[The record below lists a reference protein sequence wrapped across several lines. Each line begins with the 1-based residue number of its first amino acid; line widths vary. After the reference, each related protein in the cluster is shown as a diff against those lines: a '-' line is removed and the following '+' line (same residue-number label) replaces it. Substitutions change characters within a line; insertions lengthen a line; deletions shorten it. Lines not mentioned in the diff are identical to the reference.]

1 MKTVKQIQLSGLLVM
16 LSLLSACQGKPKDGL
31 TDTYTSG
38 VIAIAADES
47 FRPIVQEEID
57 VFEGMFPLA
66 GIVPRYV
73 TEVEAVNLLLK
84 DSLRLAITS
93 RRLTPEEMNS
103 FHSRKFYP
111 QEIKIATDGLA
122 LITHRGNRDTLITMK
137 DIRRILTGD
146 AKRWKDIYP
155 DSRLE
160 DIRLVFD
167 HKNSSTVRFAVD
179 SICKGASLSDQVKAL
194 KTNKEVIE
202 YVARTPDA
210 IGIIGVNWLS
220 DKNDSTGLSFSKEV
234 QVMSVSAAD
243 KATPENSFKPYQAYL
258 FYGDYPL
265 ARSIYALLNDPRSAL
280 AWGFA
285 SFLSSDRGQRIIL
298 KSGLVP
304 ATQPVRVVNVK
315 DK

>member
-1 MKTVKQIQLSGLLVM
+1 MKTVKQLQLSGLLV
-16 LSLLSACQGKPKDGL
+16 LLTLLSACQSKPKDGQ

-47 FRPIVQEEID
+47 FQPIVQEEID
-57 VFEGMFPLA
+57 VFEGLFPLA

-73 TEVEAVNLLLK
+73 TEVDAVNLLLK

-103 FHSRKFYP
+103 FNSRKFFP

-122 LITHRGNRDTLITMK
+122 LITHLGNPDSLISVK

-146 AKRWKDIYP
+146 AKQWKDIYP
-155 DSRLE
+155 ASRLG
-160 DIRLVFD
+160 DISLVFD
-167 HKNSSTVRFAVD
+167 NKNSSTVRFAVD
-179 SICKGASLSDQVKAL
+179 SICKGVPLSSQLKAL
-194 KTNKEVIE
+194 KTNREVID

-220 DKNDSTGLSFSKEV
+220 DRNDST
-234 QVMSVSAAD
+234 D
-243 KATPENSFKPYQAYL
+243 NSYKPYQAYL
-258 FYGDYPL
+258 YYGDYPL

-280 AWGFA
+280 PWGFA
-285 SFLSSDRGQRIIL
+285 SFLASDRGQRIIL

-315 DK
+315 DE

>member
-1 MKTVKQIQLSGLLVM
+1 MKTVKQLQLLSLAVM
-16 LSLLSACQGKPKDGL
+16 LLAVSACQSKPKDGL

-47 FRPIVQEEID
+47 FQPIVQEEVD
-57 VFEGMFPLA
+57 VFEGLFPLA

-73 TEVEAVNLLLK
+73 T
-84 DSLRLAITS
+84 
-93 RRLTPEEMNS
+93 TPEEMNS
-103 FHSRKFYP
+103 FNSRKFFP

-122 LITHRGNRDTLITMK
+122 LITNRENPDTLITVNE
-137 DIRRILTGD
+137 IRSILTG
-146 AKRWKDIYP
+146 KVTQWKEIYP
-155 DSRLE
+155 ASRLK

-167 HKNSSTVRFAVD
+167 NKNSSTVRFAVD
-179 SICKGASLSDQVKAL
+179 SICKGAPLSDQVKAL
-194 KTNKEVIE
+194 KTNREVIDF
-202 YVARTPDA
+202 VSKTPDA

-220 DKNDSTGLSFSKEV
+220 DRNDSTGLSFSKEV
-234 QVMSVSAAD
+234 RVMSVSAAD

-280 AWGFA
+280 PWGFA
-285 SFLSSDRGQRIIL
+285 SFLASDRGQRIIL

-304 ATQPVRVVNVK
+304 ATQPVRVVNIK

>member
-1 MKTVKQIQLSGLLVM
+1 MKTVKQLQLSGLLVM
-16 LSLLSACQGKPKDGL
+16 LALLSACQGKPKDGL

-93 RRLTPEEMNS
+93 RRLTSEEMNS

-304 ATQPVRVVNVK
+304 YTQPVRVVNVK

>member
-280 AWGFA
+280 TWGFA

>member
-1 MKTVKQIQLSGLLVM
+1 M
-16 LSLLSACQGKPKDGL
+16 LALLSACQGKPKDSR

-57 VFEGMFPLA
+57 VFEGLTPLA

-103 FHSRKFYP
+103 FNSRKFFP
-111 QEIKIATDGLA
+111 QEIKIAIDGLA
-122 LITHRGNRDTLITMK
+122 LITNPNNPDSLITVNEL
-137 DIRRILTGD
+137 RSILTGET
-146 AKRWKDIYP
+146 KRWKELYP
-155 DSRLE
+155 SSRLG

-167 HKNSSTVRFAVD
+167 NKNSSTVRFAAD
-179 SICKGASLSDQVKAL
+179 SICKGAPLSSDLKAL
-194 KTNKEVIE
+194 KTNREVID
-202 YVARTPDA
+202 YVARTPNA

-220 DKNDSTGLSFSKEV
+220 DRNDSTGLSFSREV
-234 QVMSVSAAD
+234 RLMSVSAAAE
-243 KATPENSFKPYQAYL
+243 ATPQNSFKPYQAYL
-258 FYGDYPL
+258 YYGDYPL

-280 AWGFA
+280 PWGFA
-285 SFLSSDRGQRIIL
+285 SFLASDRGQRIIL

-315 DK
+315 DE

>member
-1 MKTVKQIQLSGLLVM
+1 MKTVKQLQLLSLAVM
-16 LSLLSACQGKPKDGL
+16 LLAVSACQSKPKDGL

-47 FRPIVQEEID
+47 FQPIVQEEVD
-57 VFEGMFPLA
+57 VFEGLFPLA

-73 TEVEAVNLLLK
+73 TEVEAV
-84 DSLRLAITS
+84 SLETGA
-93 RRLTPEEMNS
+93 RRFGQTRGPTWTPEEMNS
-103 FHSRKFYP
+103 FNSRKFFP

-122 LITHRGNRDTLITMK
+122 LITNRENPDTLITVNE
-137 DIRRILTGD
+137 IRSILTG
-146 AKRWKDIYP
+146 KVTQWKEIYP
-155 DSRLE
+155 ASRLK

-167 HKNSSTVRFAVD
+167 NKNSSTVRFAVD
-179 SICKGASLSDQVKAL
+179 SICKGAPLSDQVKAL
-194 KTNKEVIE
+194 KTNREVIDF
-202 YVARTPDA
+202 VSKTPDA

-220 DKNDSTGLSFSKEV
+220 DRNDSTGLSFSKEV
-234 QVMSVSAAD
+234 RVMSVSAAD

-280 AWGFA
+280 PWGFA
-285 SFLSSDRGQRIIL
+285 SFLASDRGQRIIL

-304 ATQPVRVVNVK
+304 ATQQVRVVNIK